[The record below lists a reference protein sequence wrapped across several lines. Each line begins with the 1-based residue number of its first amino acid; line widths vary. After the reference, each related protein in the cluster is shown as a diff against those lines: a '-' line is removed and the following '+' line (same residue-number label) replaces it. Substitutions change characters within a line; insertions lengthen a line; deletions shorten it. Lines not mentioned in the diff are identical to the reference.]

1 MIVATSGAP
10 KRTLEKGIL
19 DDDDDDGL
27 LLWEFLRARVSD
39 SLFLIP
45 IENFEIF
52 RMKNEKNREE
62 LC

>member
-45 IENFEIF
+45 IGNFEIF
-52 RMKNEKNREE
+52 
-62 LC
+62 